1 MNLIKNNIVI
11 TQDLNLATKAYGP
24 NMSTIK
30 VKTTKN
36 KPTQVANYMIKI
48 LDKLL
53 EVQQDVVLS
62 IDRVVVNSLND
73 FTSIFH
79 EIYYRTAQYV
89 QQPVAEIYRKL
100 MDEKKI
106 DNRYRIR

>member
-1 MNLIKNNIVI
+1 MNLIKNNIVT
-11 TQDLNLATKAYGP
+11 TQDVNLASKAYGP

-30 VKTTKN
+30 VKTTGN
-36 KPTQVANYMIKI
+36 KPTQVANNMIKI

-62 IDRVVVNSLND
+62 IDRVVVNSLNVC
-73 FTSIFH
+73 TSIIH

-100 MDEKKI
+100 MDEKKF